1 MINGLLIGGV
11 AMGISIFTH
20 WLLKKRRPHPI
31 LVDLFG
37 DVDLPH
43 HVPHHIADGFGLIER
58 VFSVSLA
65 GAGETPAV
73 A

>member
-1 MINGLLIGGV
+1 MRNVG
-11 AMGISIFTH
+11 FF
-20 WLLKKRRPHPI
+20 RYYPFPQHPI

-43 HVPHHIADGFGLIER
+43 HVPYHVANGFGLIER